1 VLSKIKAQEKRQDA
15 KNAKGDVFIK
25 FSSRPPGSLIFL
37 GAPVSWFAKQVGV
50 KAMRLFPRLA
60 AKKHPVLLGEPWR
73 SSRLGVF
80 LDVYFGEVWHF
91 CILIRVDPCS
101 SVIK

>member
-1 VLSKIKAQEKRQDA
+1 
-15 KNAKGDVFIK
+15 G
-25 FSSRPPGSLIFL
+25 
-37 GAPVSWFAKQVGV
+37 FAKQVGV

-80 LDVYFGEVWHF
+80 LDVYFGQV
-91 CILIRVDPCS
+91 CLKIILGALGVLAVLR
-101 SVIK
+101 SVYLGQHWFRPLKN